1 MKVNR
6 PSARKD
12 LDTNEKASLA
22 FDQFNRILEEL
33 EKKELLPSL
42 IDYINDTVQLIDE
55 IDGTPKDF
63 KKQLK
68 KHQSKMLHT
77 IAKKQKIVTPG
88 YYRNLW
94 MAVGMAGIGMPIGVA
109 FGASMD
115 NMGLLGIGIPIGL
128 AIGIAIGTSMDKK
141 AEEEG
146 RQIGVTIKHY

>member
-6 PSARKD
+6 LSARKD
-12 LDTNEKASLA
+12 LETSEKASSA
-22 FDQFNRILEEL
+22 FNQFNHILEEL
-33 EKKELLPSL
+33 EKKELPTSL
-42 IDYINDTVQLIDE
+42 IENINDTVQLIDGF
-55 IDGTPKDF
+55 DGTPKEF

-68 KHQSKMLHT
+68 KHQSKMLHA
-77 IAKKQKIVTPG
+77 IAKQQKIVTPG

-115 NMGLLGIGIPIGL
+115 NMGLLGIGLPIGL
-128 AIGIAIGTSMDKK
+128 AIGIAIGASMDKK

-146 RQIGVTIKHY
+146 RQIGVTIKHH